1 MSAWNPWHGCHK
13 ISPGCMNCY
22 VYRRDSKY
30 EIDSSTVR
38 KTADFDLPVR
48 LKRIKPTNCRPTGI
62 TFIPAL
68 PPIFF
73 SKKRTHGVPIAG
85 I

>member
-30 EIDSSTVR
+30 EIDSSAVR
-38 KTADFDLPVR
+38 K
-48 LKRIKPTNCRPTGI
+48 
-62 TFIPAL
+62 
-68 PPIFF
+68 PPI
-73 SKKRTHGVPIAG
+73 STCR
-85 I
+85 